1 MPNKIT
7 ELNWVYLHNSREVH
21 KYIQHCLSFCC
32 IQEVLKVGIP
42 LFNSEFLIQDRI
54 LVRLFILD
62 EFMILFLCS
71 FYMMFFYSVSASSLF
86 CIFCVGHFVCPFKV
100 KSIPLKSR
108 IECKVYVTITDE
120 F

>member
-42 LFNSEFLIQDRI
+42 LFNSEFLIQDRF
-54 LVRLFILD
+54 LVRLFIFD
-62 EFMILFLCS
+62 EFIILFQCS
-71 FYMMFFYSVSASSLF
+71 FYMMFFIVCLHQVYFVYFVSVIL
-86 CIFCVGHFVCPFKV
+86 CVP
-100 KSIPLKSR
+100 
-108 IECKVYVTITDE
+108 
-120 F
+120 